1 MLYNS
6 AVRLLDRAAARW
18 PSRTALEDESG
29 EYSYSEYR
37 AMARRVGSGILS
49 LGICGKPVIVCLPKS
64 ARVLISFMG
73 AMYAGCPYAPV
84 DAAAPH
90 ARLEKIVGSLRPGLL
105 IAEETRRAELEA
117 AFPDVPVRTF
127 DALAS
132 AEPDDAAIEAAVGA
146 VTDADPI
153 YIIYTS
159 GSTGTPKGVT
169 IPHRGVLSYARWLRE
184 TFGFGPETVMA
195 NQAPFYFDN
204 SVLDIYGSL
213 FCGGKLILTPEVL
226 FKFPLKLPEFL
237 RDKHVSSILWVPT
250 VMINVANS
258 GVLETVA
265 LPELKTV
272 CFAGEVMPNR
282 QLNAWR
288 RALPD
293 TVFANLYGPTETD
306 VCCCYVVEGEYADSD
321 PLPIGRACG
330 NMRALVLTE
339 DGREAAVGE
348 QGELCVIGSG
358 ITLGYWNAPELTAR
372 ALVPNPLTPGRSEP
386 MYRTGDLA
394 IRRED
399 GQLLFCGRKDF
410 QIKLK
415 GNRIELGEIEA
426 AAMCV
431 PGVENAAAVFSPE
444 KELICLFAECP
455 DAEKRLSLRR
465 FNLELRKYVPAY
477 MLPGELRYM
486 DALPHTA
493 NDKIDR
499 VSLKRSIDTERKD
512 QQ

>member
-1 MLYNS
+1 MLMNS
-6 AVRLLDRAAARW
+6 AVRLLDRAAGRW
-18 PSRTALEDESG
+18 PSRPALEDETG
-29 EYSYSEYR
+29 EYSYADYR
-37 AMARRVGSGILS
+37 TLARRVASGVLS
-49 LGICGKPVIVCLPKS
+49 LGIGSLPVVVCLQKS

-84 DAAAPH
+84 DAAAPP

-105 IAEETRRAELEA
+105 ISEESRVAELET
-117 AFPDVPVRTF
+117 AFPGIPVRTF
-127 DALAS
+127 EQLA
-132 AEPDDAAIEAAVGA
+132 ETQPDDAAVEAAVGA
-146 VTDADPI
+146 VTDSDPI

-184 TFGFGPETVMA
+184 TFGFSPETVMA

-213 FCGGKLILTPEVL
+213 YSGAKLIITPEVL

-237 RDKHVSSILWVPT
+237 RDRHVSSILWVPT
-250 VMINVANS
+250 VMIHVANS
-258 GVLETVA
+258 GALDSVS

-272 CFAGEVMPNR
+272 CFAGEVMPNK
-282 QLNAWR
+282 QLNVWR

-306 VCCCYVVEGEYADSD
+306 VCCCYIVEGEYADSD
-321 PLPIGRACG
+321 ALPIGRACG
-330 NMRALVLTE
+330 NMRALVLTP
-339 DGREAAVGE
+339 DGREAGE
-348 QGELCVIGSG
+348 GEMGELCVIGSG
-358 ITLGYWNAPELTAR
+358 ITLGYWNEPELTAR
-372 ALVPNPLTPGRSEP
+372 SLVPNPLRGSHGEP

-394 IRRED
+394 IRRAD
-399 GQLLFCGRKDF
+399 GLLMFCGRKDF

-426 AAMCV
+426 AAVCV
-431 PGVENAAAVFSPE
+431 PGVENAAAIFSPE
-444 KELICLFAECP
+444 EEKIYLFAECP

-465 FNLELRKYVPAY
+465 FNLELRRYVPAY
-477 MLPGELRYM
+477 MLPGELRYL

-499 VSLKRSIDTERKD
+499 VGLKRSINEERETD
-512 QQ
+512 S

>member
-18 PSRTALEDESG
+18 PERPALEDENG
-29 EYSYSEYR
+29 AYNYAQYR
-37 AMARRVGSGILS
+37 LLARRVGSGILS
-49 LGICGKPVIVCLPKS
+49 LGIGAAPVVVCLQKS
-64 ARVLISFMG
+64 ARVLLSFMG

-84 DAAAPH
+84 DAAAPM
-90 ARLEKIVGSLRPGLL
+90 ARLTKIVGSLRPGLI
-105 IAEETRRAELEA
+105 IAEDARRSELEA
-117 AFPDVPVRTF
+117 AFPEVPVRGF
-127 DALAS
+127 DELAA
-132 AEPDDAAIEAAVGA
+132 AEPDDAALDAAVDA

-184 TFGFGPETVMA
+184 TFGFNPETVMA

-213 FCGGKLILTPEVL
+213 CCGGKLIITPEVL

-237 RDKHVSSILWVPT
+237 RDRHVSSILWVPT
-250 VMINVANS
+250 VMIHVANS
-258 GVLETVA
+258 GALEGIE

-272 CFAGEVMPNR
+272 CFAGEVMPNK
-282 QLNAWR
+282 QLNVWR

-306 VCCCYVVEGEYADSD
+306 VCCCYIVEGEYADSD

-330 NMRALVLTE
+330 NMRAIVLTE
-339 DGREAAVGE
+339 DGREAADGE
-348 QGELCVIGSG
+348 MGELCVVGSG

-372 ALVPNPLTPGRSEP
+372 ALVPNPLRGSHGEP

-399 GQLLFCGRKDF
+399 GLLLFCGRKDF

-426 AAMCV
+426 AAVCV

-444 KELICLFAECP
+444 EEKIYLFAECP

-465 FNLELRKYVPAY
+465 FNVELRKFIPPY
-477 MLPGELRYM
+477 MLPGELIYL

-499 VSLKRSIDTERKD
+499 VRLKQSIQTEREK
-512 QQ
+512 QI

>member
-18 PSRTALEDESG
+18 PDKIALADESG
-29 EYSYSEYR
+29 EYTYAEYR
-37 AMARRVGSGILS
+37 RLARRVGSGVLS
-49 LGICGKPVIVCLPKS
+49 LDIGGRPVVVCLKKS
-64 ARVLISFMG
+64 ARVLVSFMG

-84 DAAAPH
+84 DAAAPP
-90 ARLEKIVGSLRPGLL
+90 ARLAKIVGSLQPGLIL
-105 IAEETRRAELEA
+105 AEEDRRGELEA
-117 AFPDVPVRTF
+117 AFPEIPVRGF
-127 DALAS
+127 DELAA
-132 AEPDDAAIEAAVGA
+132 AEICDAAIEAAVDA

-184 TFGFGPETVMA
+184 TFGFNPETVMA
-195 NQAPFYFDN
+195 NQAPFFFDN

-213 FCGGKLILTPEVL
+213 FCGGKLIITPEVL
-226 FKFPLKLPEFL
+226 FQFPLRLPEFL
-237 RDKHVSSILWVPT
+237 RDNHVSSILWVPT
-250 VMINVANS
+250 VMIHVANS
-258 GVLETVA
+258 GALENTE

-282 QLNAWR
+282 QLNVWR
-288 RALPD
+288 RALPG

-306 VCCCYVVEGEYADSD
+306 VCCCYIVEGEYADSD
-321 PLPIGRACG
+321 PLPIGRACC

-339 DGREAAVGE
+339 DGRSAAPGE
-348 QGELCVIGSG
+348 TGELCVLGSG

-372 ALVPNPLTPGRSEP
+372 ALVPNPLRCSHGEP

-394 IRRED
+394 YRRED
-399 GQLLFCGRKDF
+399 GELMFCGRKDF

-426 AAMCV
+426 AAICV
-431 PGVENAAAVFSPE
+431 PGVENAAAIFSPE
-444 KELICLFAECP
+444 EEKIWLFAECP

-465 FNLELRKYVPAY
+465 FNVELRKFIPPY
-477 MLPGELRYM
+477 MLPGALRYLN
-486 DALPHTA
+486 ALPHTA

-499 VSLKRSIDTERKD
+499 VGLKQRIAAEKEAD
-512 QQ
+512 